1 MKRIYIGIAVAAGL
15 MLSACEAI
23 ESPVVQGSVIGE
35 VTAQDPSAGGE
46 ESFIFTAAI
55 GADTKTYLDYDSSY
69 GIYKLRWSEGD
80 QILLWNADQIGESET
95 PAYEFCQIIKG
106 AGTSVAEFVGKM
118 EADTY
123 VAVYAYGNYYPVN
136 GLSSIGLPDYQYYPD
151 GGNIQNYVY
160 PMIAVSD
167 TRNFEFKNI
176 GSILKISITGNGE
189 LLDRIIVSSG
199 NGEPVCG
206 QAVVGF
212 DEAYEPYLEFLEGQ
226 CGSEIE
232 YRCGQYLS
240 DTPIECYVVVPAQ
253 LYEGG
258 LDITLFTDHGVME
271 VSTAPGIQPKRSQ
284 IHEVPVDFVVERTLA
299 EEVSGE
305 YAVTGTYYGGNYA
318 EWTLTITPDEYEGNK
333 VWIDCVT
340 YFSKEAHEQGWGDF
354 GVYAYVSSGL
364 STLTL
369 PCGQMCGANSDTP
382 AWAEDENDVFELWT
396 WEFTE
401 DGGIA
406 FGSAE
411 SVTFYNNRAGGWYT
425 YDAPFVLPVNSGSLY
440 AQMLMDAGSMV
451 LTRIEPEV
459 DESFSAT
466 IEGVETR

>member
-80 QILLWNADQIGESET
+80 QILLWDADKMDPDEQGR
-95 PAYEFCQIIKG
+95 YEFCSILNG

-118 EADTY
+118 EADRY
-123 VAVYAYGNYYPVN
+123 VAVYAYNDYYPID
-136 GLSSIGLPDYQYYPD
+136 GLPSIGLPDYQYYPD

-167 TRNFEFKNI
+167 TRSFEFQNI

-232 YRCGQYLS
+232 YSCGQYLS
-240 DTPIECYVVVPAQ
+240 DTPLECYVVVPAQ
-253 LYEGG
+253 VYEGG
-258 LDITLFTDHGVME
+258 IDITFVTDHGYMD
-271 VSTAPGIQPKRSQ
+271 VSTADGIRTRRSQ
-284 IHEVPVDFVVERTLA
+284 IHDIPDVEFVVERGFA
-299 EEVSGE
+299 EQVTGE
-305 YAVTGTYYGGNYA
+305 YYATGNSYFNDYSEWIANFYA
-318 EWTLTITPDEYEGNK
+318 DEYDPNLI
-333 VWIDCVT
+333 WIDNPMNIGGYT
-340 YFSKEAHEQGWGDF
+340 I
-354 GVYAYVSSGL
+354 YAYVDSNLNIVIPMGQTMETEDYHLLLMSFNYDGNLFDSGNVI
-364 STLTL
+364 LTHNGDGSYAADL
-369 PCGQMCGANSDTP
+369 GLALAVFSLETGEHKGSY
-382 AWAEDENDVFELWT
+382 DVFYPGTMTYTRQQTTQTESFNGT
-396 WEFTE
+396 TE
-401 DGGIA
+401 D
-406 FGSAE
+406 F
-411 SVTFYNNRAGGWYT
+411 
-425 YDAPFVLPVNSGSLY
+425 D
-440 AQMLMDAGSMV
+440 
-451 LTRIEPEV
+451 
-459 DESFSAT
+459 
-466 IEGVETR
+466 